1 MKAIT
6 NGKLIL
12 PDERG
17 EFQIVEHQAL
27 LYDTE
32 IREIVPE
39 MGIRSDIRPEVEEI
53 IDARGA
59 YVSPGFV
66 NIHLHGCVGCDAMDD
81 DPTSLPSMALYQA
94 STGVTA
100 MLPTTMTYD
109 FPTIYAALDHIRGA
123 MAAPGDGARILGA
136 HMEGPFIS
144 VERRGA
150 QAPEHIVP
158 ADYARIADYHDII
171 RLITIAP
178 EELKGDYTFVE
189 QCQAAGI
196 TISLGHSSAD
206 YNTARRAILQY
217 GINHV
222 THLFNG
228 MVPFHHRT
236 PGLVGAALDTPVD
249 CELIADNVHLHPM
262 TQRLVWRMKQGR
274 HIVLITDSMRACG
287 LGDGESELGG
297 QVVRVSGQV
306 AALKDGTIA
315 GSVLTLDR
323 AVANFAANTGAGL
336 AATVSYATK
345 APAESIGVYD
355 QMGSLEIGKRADI
368 TIFDGAVRVQRTII
382 GGRQVYQADD
392 DGRTDK

>member
-81 DPTSLPSMALYQA
+81 EPTSLPSMALYQA

-123 MAAPGDGARILGA
+123 MAAPGRISSTVASGKSWRL
-136 HMEGPFIS
+136 HS
-144 VERRGA
+144 
-150 QAPEHIVP
+150 APSLKWVT
-158 ADYARIADYHDII
+158 
-171 RLITIAP
+171 IT
-178 EELKGDYTFVE
+178 
-189 QCQAAGI
+189 
-196 TISLGHSSAD
+196 S
-206 YNTARRAILQY
+206 
-217 GINHV
+217 
-222 THLFNG
+222 
-228 MVPFHHRT
+228 
-236 PGLVGAALDTPVD
+236 
-249 CELIADNVHLHPM
+249 LHPA
-262 TQRLVWRMKQGR
+262 
-274 HIVLITDSMRACG
+274 S
-287 LGDGESELGG
+287 S
-297 QVVRVSGQV
+297 SG
-306 AALKDGTIA
+306 
-315 GSVLTLDR
+315 
-323 AVANFAANTGAGL
+323 
-336 AATVSYATK
+336 
-345 APAESIGVYD
+345 
-355 QMGSLEIGKRADI
+355 
-368 TIFDGAVRVQRTII
+368 
-382 GGRQVYQADD
+382 
-392 DGRTDK
+392 

>member
-1 MKAIT
+1 
-6 NGKLIL
+6 
-12 PDERG
+12 
-17 EFQIVEHQAL
+17 
-27 LYDTE
+27 
-32 IREIVPE
+32 
-39 MGIRSDIRPEVEEI
+39 
-53 IDARGA
+53 
-59 YVSPGFV
+59 
-66 NIHLHGCVGCDAMDD
+66 
-81 DPTSLPSMALYQA
+81 MALYQA

-109 FPTIYAALDHIRGA
+109 FPTIYTALDHIRAA
-123 MAAPGDGARILGA
+123 MAESGEGARILGA

-158 ADYARIADYHDII
+158 ADYARIVDYRDVI

-189 QCQAAGI
+189 QCQEAGI

-345 APAESIGVYD
+345 APAVSIGAYD
-355 QMGSLEIGKRADI
+355 QMGSLEKGKRADI

-382 GGRQVYQADD
+382 GGRQVYQADEIGKAD
-392 DGRTDK
+392 A